1 MNIECQQCNTHYQI
15 SDKKVQGEDRVFKI
29 RCKNC
34 GAIITFN
41 GIAATNDDTAP
52 AAATMDDPSV
62 WYYVKEGQQ
71 EGPMSIAELRVAR
84 AEGLIDT
91 GTYVWR
97 TGMDDWQP
105 VNSVDELSSLLQEPA
120 MLDQEES
127 TEVPAQDASDG
138 QEHANESSEA
148 VSDNTDS
155 AQADDSAIAETHAAD
170 VGYDPDA
177 TIIDQPSLDH
187 LDMMEKAAAHEH
199 SANSGGSGESTVIVD
214 EQALESSSD
223 DLFAPRCAE
232 ESPVADQDST
242 LDNLFVGGS
251 SATDAGNRPEQAGSE
266 PEDDDSMVWQRHDN
280 SVLFSLND
288 SDDSGPA
295 PARKAPQ
302 KSEPQDAF
310 AALPQDSGLIDI
322 RSFSKKKKEKAAASV
337 DLFAD
342 LAGDSSESDMPAGPL
357 LGAATATS
365 MPVIQRKKGGNG
377 ALYAAIAFGV
387 VALAAI
393 GALVFMLVTK
403 DSGPAPTDN
412 AVAKNTASDKQ
423 SETAGAKE
431 EAAATSQGTA
441 QKEAQP
447 AAAQPKAAPAA
458 APSTAT
464 QPTTAVQAAPTPAA
478 AGAIQ
483 PTSADAAAGTA
494 QPDAVPAQPTTTQPA
509 GAQEPAKAAADGE
522 GATANGE
529 AAAQPA
535 AEAKPKK
542 PLTPAERRKLAER
555 RERLRKQRETKRK
568 ADAEA
573 KAAQAAK
580 AKAAQAAAAAKKNPP
595 KVDPNALLKKMGA
608 PPKKPSSTAAA
619 PSSGGAEL
627 PAKPT
632 TSQVKKTM
640 RSANGRIR
648 SCVKG
653 AGESGK
659 VIVSFRISPGGSTS
673 GISVSGTSASSCI
686 KSAVAGLRFPKSK
699 QGRSVRFPFSI
710 K

>member
-15 SDKKVQGEDRVFKI
+15 SDNKVQGEDRVFKI

-52 AAATMDDPSV
+52 ETATMEDPSV

-97 TGMDDWQP
+97 SGMDDWHP
-105 VNSVDELSSLLQEPA
+105 VSSVDELSSLLHEPA
-120 MLDQEES
+120 MLDQDES
-127 TEVPAQDASDG
+127 TEVPAQDATDEQAIAS
-138 QEHANESSEA
+138 ELSEA
-148 VSDNTDS
+148 APEDSDSVQYDAPETE
-155 AQADDSAIAETHAAD
+155 QTHAAD
-170 VGYDPDA
+170 VGYDPAA

-187 LDMMEKAAAHEH
+187 LDMMEKAEAHERATNT
-199 SANSGGSGESTVIVD
+199 SGSGESTVIVKD
-214 EQALESSSD
+214 QSIERSSD
-223 DLFAPRCAE
+223 DLFTPRDAE
-232 ESPVADQDST
+232 ENPAAGQDST

-251 SATDAGNRPEQAGSE
+251 SATDAGNRPEQSGADSQG
-266 PEDDDSMVWQRHDN
+266 DDGMVWQRHDN

-288 SDDSGPA
+288 SDDSSPA

-302 KSEPQDAF
+302 RSQSQDAF

-337 DLFAD
+337 DLFAN
-342 LAGDSSESDMPAGPL
+342 LAGDGSESDMPAGPL
-357 LGAATATS
+357 LGATQATS

-403 DSGPAPTDN
+403 ESGQPPTDKT
-412 AVAKNTASDKQ
+412 VAKNTTSDNKK
-423 SETAGAKE
+423 EPAGAKE
-431 EAAATSQGTA
+431 AA
-441 QKEAQP
+441 
-447 AAAQPKAAPAA
+447 AA
-458 APSTAT
+458 APQSTT
-464 QPTTAVQAAPTPAA
+464 QKAKTPAVAEA
-478 AGAIQ
+478 A
-483 PTSADAAAGTA
+483 
-494 QPDAVPAQPTTTQPA
+494 
-509 GAQEPAKAAADGE
+509 
-522 GATANGE
+522 

-535 AEAKPKK
+535 TAAQPTTAAQAGAAGVAQPSEAEATAGTVQPAAVDAQPTTAQPAGAEEPATAATNGKEGAPSGVAAVQPAEEAKPKK

-555 RERLRKQRETKRK
+555 RERKRKLRENKRK

-573 KAAQAAK
+573 KAAQAAKAAK

-608 PPKKPSSTAAA
+608 PPKKPSNTAAA
-619 PSSGGAEL
+619 PSGGDAEL

-686 KSAVAGLRFPKSK
+686 KGAVAGLRFPKSK